1 MTIAEPYCTIMNTA
15 LMEAVRHTVGL
26 VSEQLCRKSRS
37 RRESDP
43 VSSYKQHRP
52 QSVWIRTNTTHP
64 DPTSPPTTRYFTAA
78 KIINTH
84 TLNIRLLRIPV
95 CVYLTTE
102 SCTVCALQFVRYDT
116 TVENIKDLLLLRTT
130 THTRCFL
137 HLYLYIHG
145 HGDCPKP
152 CNGKYLCNVNSKL
165 WLWCPLLEY
174 QLQIFPLTHLFYVRE
189 Q

>member
-52 QSVWIRTNTTHP
+52 QSVWSRTNTTHP

-130 THTRCFL
+130 THTHAAFSTCTCIYMDKVTALNLLMENTFAVW
-137 HLYLYIHG
+137 IA
-145 HGDCPKP
+145 
-152 CNGKYLCNVNSKL
+152 NSD
-165 WLWCPLLEY
+165 Y
-174 QLQIFPLTHLFYVRE
+174 GVHY
-189 Q
+189 